1 MRNRL
6 LLTAASVFAALLLP
20 LASEA
25 RPHPVLLHSH
35 NDYERTAPFWEAYSQ
50 HCASVEADVFL
61 KDGQLLVG
69 HEEEVLV
76 PERSF
81 SALYVDPIVNT
92 FRQNGGR
99 MWKGSD
105 ETLQLMVELK
115 SDTEPELTE
124 VVNLLGQYPDVFC
137 APDGVKV
144 VITGNTPDCGDF
156 ASYPRW
162 ISFDG
167 DLEEDLSVRYTPEQ
181 LERVALISMNFRRF
195 ARKWNGKG
203 RMIDPELDAV
213 NAAIAAAH
221 AVGKPI
227 RFWNAPEG
235 TTSYFT
241 FWKLGVDYVN
251 TDKPAVAHLFFDD
264 WGNKNFI
271 LGRHD
276 VEAGVTGTKKLDAA
290 TRSFAG
296 FQNEKLQLS
305 KRIPTYTP
313 TYRNDGSDKKIK
325 NVILLIGDGM
335 GLNQVMAGAYA
346 NNRDLSMLKLKSVG
360 IQFYN
365 PQDDFIG
372 DSASGGS
379 ALATGEL
386 SWTRHISSNKDG
398 SEEYPAL
405 TDYFKAMGKATGV
418 VSLGDIADATPA
430 VFYAHTSER
439 DSTDKITRYMMASD
453 VDLICGPGTSYFEKP
468 RKDSVDLLA
477 GIKANGYSYTKDALA
492 VNQVRGKLICM
503 DDRMG
508 DYATEETLD
517 FLAGITKSSI
527 EKLAKDSKKGF
538 FLMVEGAKIDY
549 AGHSDCFPAS
559 VIEQLG
565 FDLAVA
571 EALKFADSN
580 GETLVVVTAD
590 HETGGL
596 TLLDGD
602 LESGHVLAVYNSD
615 DHTPTVVPVF
625 AYGPGSR
632 NFMGT
637 YINTEIARTIKRL
650 VKK

>member
-1 MRNRL
+1 MRKKYL
-6 LLTAASVFAALLLP
+6 FLAAAVLAALSFP
-20 LASEA
+20 FVSGAQP
-25 RPHPVLLHSH
+25 RPVLLHSH
-35 NDYERTAPFWEAYSQ
+35 NDYVRTAPFWEAYSQ
-50 HCASVEADVFL
+50 HCGSIEADVFWHG
-61 KDGQLLVG
+61 DRLLVG
-69 HEEEVLV
+69 HEVDQLT

-81 SALYVDPIVNT
+81 DAMYVQPIVQVV
-92 FRQNGGR
+92 RANGGR
-99 MWKGSD
+99 AWAD
-105 ETLQLMVELK
+105 RPDRLILMVELK
-115 SDTEPELTE
+115 SETEPELSE
-124 VVNLLGQYPDVFC
+124 VIDLLGRFPDVFC
-137 APDGVKV
+137 GDAVQV
-144 VITGNTPDCGDF
+144 VITGNTPSPEKF
-156 ASYPRW
+156 ASYPSW
-162 ISFDG
+162 VYFDG
-167 DLEEDLSVRYTPEQ
+167 DIREHYTPEQ
-181 LERVALISMNFRRF
+181 LARIGMVSNSFRMF

-213 NAAIAAAH
+213 NAAIDKVH
-221 AVGKPI
+221 SWGKPI
-227 RFWNAPEG
+227 RFWEAPEG
-235 TTSYFT
+235 TTAYFT
-241 FWKLGVDYVN
+241 FWKLGVDIIN
-251 TDKPAVAHLFFDD
+251 TDKPAVASLFFDD

-271 LGRHD
+271 IGEHE
-276 VEAGVTGTKKLDAA
+276 VQAGVTGTKKLDAA

-296 FQNEKLQLS
+296 FQNEKLKLS

-313 TYRNDGSDKKIK
+313 TYRNDGSGRKIK

-335 GLNQVMAGAYA
+335 GLNQIMAGAYA
-346 NNRDLSMLKLKSVG
+346 NNRDLSMLKLKSIG
-360 IQFYN
+360 FQFYN
-365 PQDDFIG
+365 PLDDFIG

-468 RKDSVDLLA
+468 RKDGVDLLA
-477 GIKANGYSYTKDALA
+477 GIKANGYSYTKNALE

-527 EKLAKDSKKGF
+527 EKLAKDSRKGF

-596 TLLDGD
+596 TILDGD
-602 LESGHVLAVYNSD
+602 LETGHVLAVYNSD

-632 NFMGT
+632 AFMGT
-637 YINTEIARTIKRL
+637 YLNREIARTIKRL